1 MLGWAL
7 ISVASVYYVDTVLDR
22 GDAIKGQAY
31 LTMTFTLGSVLGALA
46 GGRMLDLV
54 GADVLLPCIS
64 AVSALGTVVTIAGAQ
79 SPRPDRR

>member
-1 MLGWAL
+1 
-7 ISVASVYYVDTVLDR
+7 
-22 GDAIKGQAY
+22 
-31 LTMTFTLGSVLGALA
+31 MTFTLGSVLGALA